1 MTARLAERKRLE
13 RKRQRHVGV
22 DDDHLDTREARFQLD
37 LTLETTPSAVAD
49 CASRLLLLLLL
60 LPSHLRPATA
70 VLPSS
75 AYLPRPAAALPLSPL
90 VL

>member
-22 DDDHLDTREARFQLD
+22 DDDDHLDTREARFQLD

-60 LPSHLRPATA
+60 PSHLRPATA